1 MSSFDLTG
9 CLLRAKQDLQAFQI
23 ATRGHH
29 EVLSICRLGAPSIP
43 ITHTVVN
50 VGFSMP
56 KPTRISSLP
65 AQIAPMT
72 LPTRLRGWLFS

>member
-29 EVLSICRLGAPSIP
+29 EALSICRLGALSVD
-43 ITHTVVN
+43 ITHTTVN
-50 VGFSMP
+50 IGFSMP
-56 KPTRISSLP
+56 KPAHICSLHV
-65 AQIAPMT
+65 QIVPVIVPVT
-72 LPTRLRGWLFS
+72 LTTHLRG